1 MSAITLRRSL
11 GAILIAFVAL
21 FSSDTLAQERH
32 NPARECIEHIEAVT
46 HRTVASIH
54 TIADR
59 RVEIIQALDAN
70 DGEESV
76 LRESART
83 GREHV
88 STRAQSGADRIQSL
102 VHRCVET
109 LMADDAPLPV
119 IMSVVQAGQDGRE
132 RIMQG
137 AENNIERINR
147 NLHIALNN

>member
-46 HRTVASIH
+46 QRTVHSMH

-70 DGEESV
+70 GAEESV

-102 VHRCVET
+102 VQRCVET
-109 LMADDAPLPV
+109 LMADNAPLPV

-132 RIMQG
+132 RIIQG
-137 AENNIERINR
+137 AENSIERINR
-147 NLHIALNN
+147 NLYIALNN